1 MPIRL
6 QMQFQFEIYWSEFLS
21 FPALEHNKSRPIAS
35 HDQLNL

>member
-21 FPALEHNKSRPIAS
+21 FPALEHNIAS